1 MPADAVE
8 AVIRAFLAD
17 ELRLDIGSLDRDSEL
32 VSTGIVDSMDLVRL
46 ATHLERR
53 FDVSIPDA
61 EIDVERFG
69 TIARIVAY
77 VETLKS
83 G

>member
-1 MPADAVE
+1 MDAAALE
-8 AVIRAFLAD
+8 ASIRAFLAD
-17 ELRLDIGSLDRDSEL
+17 ELRLDVGPLDRDSEL

-46 ATHLERR
+46 AAHLERC
-53 FDVSIPDA
+53 FDVTIPDA

-77 VETLKS
+77 VETLQS

>member
-1 MPADAVE
+1 MDAAAIE
-8 AVIRAFLAD
+8 ASIRVFLAD
-17 ELRLDIGSLDRDSEL
+17 ELRIDLAPLDRDSEL

-46 ATHLERR
+46 ATHLERC
-53 FDVSIPDA
+53 FDVTIPDA
-61 EIDVERFG
+61 EIDVGRFG

-77 VETLKS
+77 VETLAS

>member
-1 MPADAVE
+1 MDAAAIE
-8 AVIRAFLAD
+8 ASIRAFLAD
-17 ELRLDIGSLDRDSEL
+17 VLRIDLAPLDRDSEL

-46 ATHLERR
+46 VAHLERC
-53 FDVSIPDA
+53 FDVTIADA
-61 EIDVERFG
+61 EIDVRRFG

-77 VETLKS
+77 VETLPS

>member
-1 MPADAVE
+1 
-8 AVIRAFLAD
+8 
-17 ELRLDIGSLDRDSEL
+17 
-32 VSTGIVDSMDLVRL
+32 MDLVRL

-77 VETLKS
+77 VETLQS